1 MENSIL
7 LEPTDIDGFAGAIEK
22 LYSDDELRDRLGKNA
37 LLSVPPFDIRNSI
50 KSITDIYREYLEIPE
65 REESVTAN

>member
-1 MENSIL
+1 MREYAVNMENSIL

-37 LLSVPPFDIRNSI
+37 LLSVPPFDHKKHN
-50 KSITDIYREYLEIPE
+50 
-65 REESVTAN
+65 